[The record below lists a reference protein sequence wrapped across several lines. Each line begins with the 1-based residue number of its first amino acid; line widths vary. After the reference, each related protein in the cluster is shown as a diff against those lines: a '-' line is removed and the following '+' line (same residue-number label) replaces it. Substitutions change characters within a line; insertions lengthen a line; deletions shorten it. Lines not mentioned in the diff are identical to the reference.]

1 MSLLKEPINRG
12 VYDFVIKSPRIVDLF
27 DRYAVLGQLLLLGV
41 GSRMIS
47 NHQEWLAGLIFPTG
61 STSIFVG

>member
-1 MSLLKEPINRG
+1 MDPFWFVCLLAVTCLCILLVQVILVSLLKEPINRG

-41 GSRMIS
+41 GS
-47 NHQEWLAGLIFPTG
+47 
-61 STSIFVG
+61 